1 MEHPNIYRRAVVHY
15 GEQRQLTKTLEEL
28 GALAAALAR
37 WMGSQG
43 GDMRARAQLAD
54 HVSEEIADVE
64 IMLEQLKII
73 LGERYE
79 KYLEAKKAEKIGKL
93 ARYLTMVDPLEEPNE
108 SPAD

>member
-64 IMLEQLKII
+64 IMLAQVKVIMQSANDVI
-73 LGERYE
+73 LWKDR
-79 KYLEAKKAEKIGKL
+79 KRDRL
-93 ARYLTMVDPLEEPNE
+93 AARIEGR
-108 SPAD
+108 